1 MWAATNNVLLRD
13 PFAELRHR
21 DGEPWVWC
29 TECKNWSDEDHLRS
43 GRHQRKLEWHRQ
55 FVNRHQNNP
64 QLLQQALPPIQWH
77 NEGKGY
83 GKRYDQQYNGKHG
96 GAHSSKGKY
105 GKYGKGGEQQFKG
118 KYIKGKSDEQHSN
131 GKIGKAHGKNKNS
144 RQVRH
149 SQGEEE
155 EEDIWPAVTLFALSA
170 SGGSLAEPGPMPS
183 VPSEPVPSLPEPS
196 PEPTEP
202 VPEPVSAPTE
212 PVPEHVSAPTEPVP
226 TEHVPT
232 DRHHDASVPTETVL
246 SDPQTET
253 KSVGTEIPE
262 AVPLPTQVTT
272 VAVQAEIDRTDA
284 SLQTEPL
291 IEKRSVGTAIP
302 ETVLEPTQVTTVA
315 VQVTRR
321 GRDLPPI
328 HAPDSI

>member
-43 GRHQRKLEWHRQ
+43 LRHQRKLEWHRQ

-118 KYIKGKSDEQHSN
+118 KYIKGKSDEQHSK
-131 GKIGKAHGKNKNS
+131 GKIGEQHSKGKGGEQHSKGKNKNS

-155 EEDIWPAVTLFALSA
+155 EEEEQEEEKEDIWPSVTLFALHV

-196 PEPTEP
+196 PEPIEP

-232 DRHHDASVPTETVL
+232 DRHHDASVPTETMP

-253 KSVGTEIPE
+253 ESVGTEIPE

-272 VAVQAEIDRTDA
+272 VAVQA
-284 SLQTEPL
+284 
-291 IEKRSVGTAIP
+291 
-302 ETVLEPTQVTTVA
+302 
-315 VQVTRR
+315 TRR

-328 HAPDSI
+328 QVPESV